1 MGFDIFSLQLKKQ
14 LGQMAN
20 NLSEAQNLLLKL
32 EERNDAQAV
41 NISRMELANSKLTE
55 QLRSREKALEEN
67 QLVQVQATQYKKIMD
82 EVCV

>member
-1 MGFDIFSLQLKKQ
+1 
-14 LGQMAN
+14 MAN

-55 QLRSREKALEEN
+55 QLRTRENALEEN
-67 QLVQVQATQYKKIMD
+67 NQLAQVQATRYKKIKD
-82 EVCV
+82 EVCVWI